1 MKINSNVEGELTHYC
16 KNVINIKSGCSKQIV
31 SKNNV
36 NSLNFS
42 NMPRAYIKAE
52 RLASGAPRFVYGLTV
67 YGNIGEK
74 PIRYIPPQVY
84 TQDIKNGI
92 IPNEKIKQY
101 YVTQSLRLSLLS
113 R

>member
-1 MKINSNVEGELTHYC
+1 MKKNSNRAGEKTVYC
-16 KNVINIKSGCSKQIV
+16 KSIISGCNNTIIA
-31 SKNNV
+31 KNNV

-42 NMPRAYIKAE
+42 NITRTILNAD
-52 RLASGAPRFVYGLTV
+52 RLASGAPRFVTGLTV
-67 YGNIGEK
+67 YGNIGEN
-74 PIRYIPPQVY
+74 PGRYISPQVY

-92 IPNEKIKQY
+92 QPNIKIKQY